1 MAQGPTKQEKNFSD
15 WKAPAVFKTSDFL
28 GQVTTE
34 ELSVEGDDTQK
45 SATDNSSPD
54 KPTDDSTSH
63 TTDR

>member
-1 MAQGPTKQEKNFSD
+1 MTQGPTKQEKNFSD

-45 SATDNSSPD
+45 SATDNS
-54 KPTDDSTSH
+54 
-63 TTDR
+63 